1 MVSKRWTALLNF
13 THPHPK
19 EDTNNN
25 LKRAT
30 IKKRL
35 YQNRNRKHPP
45 NKRFGKIMSL
55 PHCQNRRCLK
65 TKRWLKMHTRWISD
79 RDKYLPKRKYHLYWL
94 FCLSIVA
101 KPDLAP
107 CTFGLYY
114 KNSTIPSTQVNT
126 STPVLDAH
134 SISIVFFTVFSY
146 RFVTVVVVVLA
157 VGSIMF
163 RISQIKQCMRTK
175 ASGIITTAIFWHCFQ

>member
-1 MVSKRWTALLNF
+1 
-13 THPHPK
+13 
-19 EDTNNN
+19 
-25 LKRAT
+25 
-30 IKKRL
+30 
-35 YQNRNRKHPP
+35 
-45 NKRFGKIMSL
+45 MSL

-114 KNSTIPSTQVNT
+114 KKQHDPFDTSKYINT
-126 STPVLDAH
+126 STWRTFDLD
-134 SISIVFFTVFSY
+134 SFFAVFSY
-146 RFVTVVVVVLA
+146 RFVTVVVAVV
-157 VGSIMF
+157 VGSLMF

-175 ASGIITTAIFWHCFQ
+175 AGGIITTAIFFFLALFSVEFLFRFHRPILILSVAFQLRYCMKQ